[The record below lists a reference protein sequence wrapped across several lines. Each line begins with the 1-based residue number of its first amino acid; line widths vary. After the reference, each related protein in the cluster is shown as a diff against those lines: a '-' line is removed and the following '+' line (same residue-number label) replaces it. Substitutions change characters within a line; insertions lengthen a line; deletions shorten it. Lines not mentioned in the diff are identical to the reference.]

1 MAKSKCDPLTGE
13 DVCTGT
19 SGPNF
24 GLDPEGNVP
33 GAGTGVCP
41 PVDPR
46 LADPNDLTCNEYQLT
61 ITDEND
67 STNIGDYVEEALN
80 IAGANLNYFKLLGV
94 HEQGKLLDLT
104 GRGSAI
110 SGGAQ
115 PSNPAA
121 HAFDKF
127 ITDWRSTQR
136 GQTRIA
142 ESSYIGYDF
151 GEVKTSDGN
160 RRAYGKRNA
169 NVRKHIA
176 SIAIKQSSDA
186 NRRVTRARIERSQ
199 DGAKWFGVQ
208 IVLFPDDDC
217 LNTVLF
223 AASVPSRFWRVR
235 PIDFSGGDTDVWS
248 VQAIQMFDFE
258 ATDIDNI
265 QDKILMENRDRDY
278 AESVLMK
285 GYYDLLDT
293 QTPISRFTIDFNEE
307 QTFFITVSFSSAVA
321 ILGRPPVIGDI
332 VEMPSE
338 AQFSAKLNKVLKYVE
353 ITDVGWSTEGYT
365 PGWTPTLMRL
375 IAQPAF
381 ASQET
386 RDIFKTDL
394 TPVFDESGLADEYD
408 GNSQVYQ
415 DYADVTQTI
424 DAESKNAVQER
435 GFDYNNEIRQFEEPL
450 REQLAEQGIDIR
462 KYELSPNALY
472 VEDGMPPN
480 NAPFTEG
487 DAFPEDPDNGD
498 YHRLTYTEIEIENQ
512 VKIPP
517 RLHRFSDQKNRW
529 IFLEIDR
536 RLAHDPT
543 MPVLQEFLESPT
555 NRPHDE
561 ILRDKDC

>member
-1 MAKSKCDPLTGE
+1 MAENKCDPLAEGCE
-13 DVCTGT
+13 GT
-19 SGPNF
+19 VGPDF
-24 GLDPEGNVP
+24 GLDRDGNIPETGS
-33 GAGTGVCP
+33 GVCP
-41 PVDPR
+41 EDPRVPVD
-46 LADPNDLTCNEYQLT
+46 NTCNEFQLT
-61 ITDEND
+61 ETGKKDSKFISDITN
-67 STNIGDYVEEALN
+67 EALN
-80 IAGANLNYFKLLGV
+80 IGGADLNYFKLLGV

-104 GRGSAI
+104 GMGQAI
-110 SGGAQ
+110 SGGEQ
-115 PSNPAA
+115 PSNPASN
-121 HAFDKF
+121 AFDKF
-127 ITDWRSTQR
+127 VTEWRSTQR

-142 ESSYIGYDF
+142 ESTYIGYDF
-151 GEVKTSDGN
+151 GEIKTSDDS
-160 RRAYGKRNA
+160 RRAYGKRGA
-169 NVRKHIA
+169 NVRKHIS
-176 SIAIKQSSDA
+176 SIAIKQSTDP

-199 DGAKWFGVQ
+199 DGTKWFGVQ
-208 IVLFPDDDC
+208 VVLFPDDDC

-223 AASVPSRFWRVR
+223 KSSVPSRFWRLR
-235 PIDFSGGDTDVWS
+235 PLDFSGSDTDVWA
-248 VQAIQMFDFE
+248 VQAIQMFDYE
-258 ATDIDNI
+258 ATDINNI

-278 AESVLMK
+278 AESILMK

-293 QTPISRFTIDFNEE
+293 QTPVTRFAIDFQEE
-307 QTFFITVSFSSAVA
+307 QTFYITVSFSAAIA

-338 AQFSAKLNKVLKYVE
+338 AQFSAKLDKILKYVE

-375 IAQPAF
+375 VAQPAF

-386 RDIFKTDL
+386 RGIFKTDL
-394 TPVFDESGLADEYD
+394 APVFDESGLADEYD

-424 DAESKNAVQER
+424 DALSKNEVQER
-435 GFDYNNEIRQFEEPL
+435 GYDYNNEIRQFEEPL
-450 REQLAEQGIDIR
+450 REQLAAQGIDIR

-487 DAFPEDPDNGD
+487 DEFPDDADNGD
-498 YHRLTYTEIEIENQ
+498 YHRLTYTTIEENNEM
-512 VKIPP
+512 KIPP

-529 IFLEIDR
+529 IFLEVDR
-536 RLAHDPT
+536 RLAFDPT